1 MNAVE
6 NTGNAM
12 DVPPLGTDC
21 PAIGIDVWS
30 TFDDHGRHVEA
41 WKPWIRS
48 SRCYMV
54 VYTRVDAFSAQF
66 PPIAFHTQES
76 KTRIVRILNKCE
88 NPNLCTIRLRSND
101 EMDAPHEGTGN
112 NTHMKSVP
120 SNTDNGMFPPLQL
133 LITLTYVTI
142 YACSRDNRIC
152 DLDES

>member
-1 MNAVE
+1 MNAKE

-54 VYTRVDAFSAQF
+54 VYTRVDAFSVQF

-76 KTRIVRILNKCE
+76 KTRIVYILNECE
-88 NPNLCTIRLRSND
+88 KLNLGTIRLRSTD
-101 EMDAPHEGTGN
+101 EQDAPHEGTGN
-112 NTHMKSVP
+112 SVHISLIP
-120 SNTDNGMFPPLQL
+120 SKTDNGMFPLLQF
-133 LITLTYVTI
+133 LITLTCVTFL
-142 YACSRDNRIC
+142 C
-152 DLDES
+152 L